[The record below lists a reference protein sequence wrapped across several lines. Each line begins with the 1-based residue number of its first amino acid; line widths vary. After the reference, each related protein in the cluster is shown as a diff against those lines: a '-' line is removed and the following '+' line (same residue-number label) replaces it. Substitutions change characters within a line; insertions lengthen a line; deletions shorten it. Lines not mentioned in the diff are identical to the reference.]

1 MNSQLKLLGF
11 VLVTVGFVGGAL
23 VAVIDVE
30 TVRWDYFSGC
40 AGVGVIGVA
49 MMRLVDR
56 QQKQSAHR
64 VSANIDALTE
74 SLDRIVQ
81 NIKDLNADKADIN
94 TYDVHKRIDE
104 LFKDDLLTF
113 VEARESMVQVYGLQ
127 AYADVM
133 SSFAAAERYLNRC
146 WSASADGYIDEV
158 NMYLERAANQFRE
171 SRERVN
177 QLRIKN

>member
-23 VAVIDVE
+23 VAVIDTE
-30 TVRWDYFSGC
+30 TVRWDYFAGC

-49 MMRLVDR
+49 MMRLLDR
-56 QQKQSAHR
+56 QHKLSAHR
-64 VSANIDALTE
+64 VDANIGALSE
-74 SLDRIVQ
+74 SLDRIVR
-81 NIKDLNADKADIN
+81 NIKDLNANKADIN

-113 VEARESMVQVYGLQ
+113 VEARDSMVHVYGLQ

-158 NMYLERAANQFRE
+158 NLYLGRAAEQFWE
-171 SRERVN
+171 S
-177 QLRIKN
+177 QQRIKKLAFIN